1 MIGIE
6 EKGLQTITENNI
18 KSTNSYEDSIMTYVE
33 GFVTNLFS
41 SGQITTISEDDLQK
55 YFASPDTYY
64 KELSDLMTY
73 YYISDGDIYQ
83 LYTLIK
89 TLPTLNYKINVLD
102 TKSQYEKNLSLCNKM
117 LGKVKYKQITRD
129 LLSQECSVGTVVCI
143 WIGEKKNP
151 YLFVFDNLKYVFPK
165 YRRQGE
171 WVCVVDMSW
180 FSTMKDEERNSYFE
194 NLSPYITQKSYDK
207 YLSDTLN
214 NRYVELPTDRTSCL
228 RVNTIYRNQR
238 LGLPMGTQ
246 SLFDKLHKQTLR
258 NLEKSVCER
267 VIKNIVILRI
277 GSKDNIEYSNMKLPT
292 AIKKKI
298 TARVKQALTQNVKD
312 GNIPVISLPEYID
325 INLNSIEG
333 MDALNKDKFEGVNN
347 DISNAIGVSTALT
360 NGSGANFASAK
371 LNLDILYKR
380 IGIMLEGIEE
390 VYNKLFQF
398 ILPSGVK
405 EDYSIEFDKTTPL
418 STKEQIDILQ
428 KLHAE
433 GYTIK
438 PILDSLSG
446 IDYQTY
452 INDSLYEIEEL
463 KLRDLIVPPLTS
475 YTSTAS
481 DTSQSGRPTETNPT
495 NESTVTSQ
503 GNDGNSLPSA

>member
-1 MIGIE
+1 
-6 EKGLQTITENNI
+6 
-18 KSTNSYEDSIMTYVE
+18 
-33 GFVTNLFS
+33 
-41 SGQITTISEDDLQK
+41 
-55 YFASPDTYY
+55 
-64 KELSDLMTY
+64 
-73 YYISDGDIYQ
+73 
-83 LYTLIK
+83 
-89 TLPTLNYKINVLD
+89 
-102 TKSQYEKNLSLCNKM
+102 
-117 LGKVKYKQITRD
+117 
-129 LLSQECSVGTVVCI
+129 
-143 WIGEKKNP
+143 
-151 YLFVFDNLKYVFPK
+151 
-165 YRRQGE
+165 
-171 WVCVVDMSW
+171 
-180 FSTMKDEERNSYFE
+180 
-194 NLSPYITQKSYDK
+194 
-207 YLSDTLN
+207 
-214 NRYVELPTDRTSCL
+214 
-228 RVNTIYRNQR
+228 
-238 LGLPMGTQ
+238 
-246 SLFDKLHKQTLR
+246 
-258 NLEKSVCER
+258 
-267 VIKNIVILRI
+267 
-277 GSKDNIEYSNMKLPT
+277 MKLPP

-312 GNIPVISLPEYID
+312 GNIPVISLPEYTD

-333 MDALNKDKFEGVNN
+333 MDALDKDKFEGVNN

-452 INDSLYEIEEL
+452 IMDSIREIEEL
-463 KLRDLIVPPLTS
+463 KLHDRITPPMS
-475 YTSTAS
+475 QYTMSGK
-481 DTSQSGRPTETNPT
+481 DDDGIGRPSEDNPT
-495 NESTVTSQ
+495 NESTITGQ
-503 GNDGNSLPSA
+503 GNDANALPE